1 MDILPSFPSSV
12 IRKGDWKLIQS
23 FDPAKV
29 ELFNLT
35 DDISE
40 KYDLANIRTNVRDEL
55 LVELNV
61 WREEVGAEMM
71 KINQRKQD

>member
-1 MDILPSFPSSV
+1 M
-12 IRKGDWKLIQS
+12 
-23 FDPAKV
+23 

-55 LVELNV
+55 LVELNA

>member
-1 MDILPSFPSSV
+1 MIFL
-12 IRKGDWKLIQS
+12 K
-23 FDPAKV
+23 
-29 ELFNLT
+29 
-35 DDISE
+35 

-71 KINQRKQD
+71 KINQRKTRLGFKVKVAKISSNE